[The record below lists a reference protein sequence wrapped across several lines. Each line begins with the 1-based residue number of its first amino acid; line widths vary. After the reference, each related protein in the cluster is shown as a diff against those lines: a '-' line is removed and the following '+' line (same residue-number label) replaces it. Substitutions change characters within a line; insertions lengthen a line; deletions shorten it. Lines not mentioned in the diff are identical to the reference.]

1 MSGPDI
7 SVVIPAYNEEDSIEE
22 CLRQTSSVLDSI
34 GLSYEICVVDDA
46 SSDRTFARL
55 KGIRKNL
62 PQLRALRLRTN
73 RGQSAALDAGF
84 RHAAGNVVV
93 TMDADLQNDPADI
106 PKLLAATEE
115 YDVVCGVR
123 KNRRDNLVRRVSSRI
138 ANCVRNRLTNEN
150 IQDVGCSLRAMKRE
164 FLVRLKLYDGMHRFL
179 PTLLKMEGAKVTEI
193 PVNHRPRRRGKTK
206 YNIRNR
212 LFRGVRDLIAVR
224 WMRRR
229 WIRYEVEEES

>member
-123 KNRRDNLVRRVSSRI
+123 KNRRDNLVRRGSSRI

-229 WIRYEVEEES
+229 WIRYEVEEEI